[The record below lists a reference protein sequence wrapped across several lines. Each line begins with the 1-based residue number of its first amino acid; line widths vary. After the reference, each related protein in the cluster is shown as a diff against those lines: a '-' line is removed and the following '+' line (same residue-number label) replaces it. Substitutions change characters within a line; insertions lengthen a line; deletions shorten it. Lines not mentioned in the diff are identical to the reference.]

1 MKKWWMVK
9 LAKGLAFIVVMA
21 GVFGFVV
28 MELWN
33 VLIPDIFN
41 GPAITFWQAI
51 GLLLLSHILVRGWG
65 GRWPGGWKHDRWK
78 HKLEEKLSTM
88 TPEEKEKFKEEY
100 RRRCGW
106 MPDEKKEI

>member
-9 LAKGLAFIVVMA
+9 IAKGVAFFVVMVA
-21 GVFGFVV
+21 LFGFVV

-41 GPAITFWQAI
+41 GPTITFWQAI
-51 GLLLLSHILVRGWG
+51 GLLVLSHILVRGWG
-65 GRWPGGWKHDRWK
+65 TRWHGGWKHDRWK
-78 HKLEEKLSTM
+78 HKLEEKLATM
-88 TPEEKEKFKEEY
+88 TPEEREKFKEEY

-106 MPDEKKEI
+106 VPDEKKEA